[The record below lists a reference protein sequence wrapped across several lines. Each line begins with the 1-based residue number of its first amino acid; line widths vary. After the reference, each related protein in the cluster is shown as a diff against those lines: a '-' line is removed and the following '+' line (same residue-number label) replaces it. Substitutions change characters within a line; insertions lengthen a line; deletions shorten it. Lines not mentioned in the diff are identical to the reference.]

1 MDARL
6 HVDEHVLAPEELDDL
21 GPRHEVAPPL
31 DEQQEQVHRMAL
43 ETNRAAVAAQLV
55 GRDVELEIAEAER
68 LARLCHGRGVRVD
81 PLRMP

>member
-6 HVDEHVLAPEELDDL
+6 DVDEDVLAPEELDDL
-21 GPRHEVAPPL
+21 GPRHEVVPPL
-31 DEQQEQVHRMAL
+31 DEQEEQVHRMAL

-68 LARLCHGRGVRVD
+68 FARLCHWS
-81 PLRMP
+81 